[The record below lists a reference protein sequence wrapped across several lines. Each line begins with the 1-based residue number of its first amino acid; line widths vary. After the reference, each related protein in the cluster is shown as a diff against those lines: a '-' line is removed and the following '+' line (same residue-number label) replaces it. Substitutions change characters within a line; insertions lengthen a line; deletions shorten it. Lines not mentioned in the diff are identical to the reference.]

1 MTDMTVPEEVPGL
14 LRSAAPKRPDRSIG
28 AVLVSAGRLRP
39 EDAQQILR
47 LQSEKGL
54 RFGDAGKALGLLS
67 HADIEFALSRQFDYS
82 YLRRGES
89 RVSEEVIAAYEPFS
103 PKVDSLRA
111 LRSQLM
117 LRWFDYEPARKAL
130 AIVSAARGEGRSFIA
145 ANLAVLFA
153 QLGKR
158 TLLIDADMRNPRQHE
173 LFGLDNRAGLA
184 AVLSGRAGPETV
196 QSIPSLHHLSVLPA
210 GNPPPNP
217 LELLARPVFAEL
229 LHQLALQLDVILL
242 DSPAAAETADAQA
255 LAVRA
260 SAALI
265 VARINATR
273 LWRVQGVSDNV
284 SQVKATI
291 VGTVLN
297 DFHG

>member
-1 MTDMTVPEEVPGL
+1 MTDMSIPEEVPGV
-14 LRSAAPKRPDRSIG
+14 LRSAVPKRQDRSIG
-28 AVLVSAGRLRP
+28 AVLVDAGRLKP
-39 EDAQQILR
+39 EDAQHILR
-47 LQSEKGL
+47 LQREKGL
-54 RFGDAGKALGLLS
+54 RFGDAGRALGLLS

-82 YLRRGES
+82 YLKRGES
-89 RVSEEVIAAYEPFS
+89 RVSEEVVAAYDPFS
-103 PKVDSLRA
+103 PKVESLRA

-117 LRWFDYEPARKAL
+117 LRWFDYDPAHKAL

-173 LFGLDNRAGLA
+173 LFGLDNRAGLSS
-184 AVLSGRAGPETV
+184 VLSGRAGPETV
-196 QSIPSLHHLSVLPA
+196 QNIPALHHLSVLPA

-217 LELLARPVFAEL
+217 LELLVRPGFGEL
-229 LHQLALQLDVILL
+229 LHQLAMQLDVILL
-242 DSPAAAETADAQA
+242 DSPAAAEIADAQA

-260 SAALI
+260 GAAMI

-273 LWRVQGVSDNV
+273 LWRVQGVSDHV
-284 SQVKATI
+284 AQAKATI

-297 DFHG
+297 DF